1 MRKFHLL
8 LVTTTL
14 LMIGPFASAPAK
26 PTLPAQDENQGEE
39 QDALAEFRAAIDDL
53 RATMLQPGERVA
65 GWDRGGADPDAELR
79 ALGADSHYFLTSGET
94 GVGVSIL
101 TDRAIADFAP
111 RAWRIADSYGDAG
124 ERLDNPQIDFVPVS
138 DRYIMATRSHSWRQ
152 NDAGCFRNLSH
163 SLLYEVP
170 GAPSRPDDE
179 TVPMMFRMFILAMED
194 QTVCVRSDGDRVHGW
209 HSRFF
214 MPDGRLL
221 PALTNADDLTT
232 IVPAAPV
239 DTLIV
244 VAPPSEQAN

>member
-1 MRKFHLL
+1 LL
-8 LVTTTL
+8 
-14 LMIGPFASAPAK
+14 IGPFASAPAT
-26 PTLPAQDENQGEE
+26 PTLPAQDENQARNRTLLPSSGG
-39 QDALAEFRAAIDDL
+39 DRRSARGRCSSPASAWRLG
-53 RATMLQPGERVA
+53 PGRRRS
-65 GWDRGGADPDAELR
+65 GCRLR

-138 DRYIMATRSHSWRQ
+138 DRYIMATRST
-152 NDAGCFRNLSH
+152 AGAERCRLLPQPQPC
-163 SLLYEVP
+163 LLYEVP

-214 MPDGRLL
+214 LPDGRLL

-244 VAPPSEQAN
+244 VAPASEPAN